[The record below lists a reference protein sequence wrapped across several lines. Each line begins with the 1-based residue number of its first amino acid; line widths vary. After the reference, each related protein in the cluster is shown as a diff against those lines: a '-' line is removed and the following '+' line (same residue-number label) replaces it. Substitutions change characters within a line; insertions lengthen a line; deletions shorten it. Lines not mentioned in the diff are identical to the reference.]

1 VPEAETHPLLRPPD
15 VDSLPEPSVPN
26 PLAVPKAHHDLQNL
40 CPTCR
45 YHPSYIYSHL
55 HLEKTLDDELAY
67 YERCG
72 DKEMYEDTLSND
84 PVAQTRLKAFS
95 HSLGIASNCMPAG
108 STFAQ
113 TVPFTQLF
121 GGQGVKVHEDQ
132 VPSRPKEKRGKDYVA
147 RKGVRGVKRGTKG
160 DKGRDIR
167 RDRRRDGR
175 RDCIEGMRLLR
186 SAPP

>member
-113 TVPFTQLF
+113 TAFHSLNYSAAKASRFMRIKYQADLKKS
-121 GGQGVKVHEDQ
+121 GV
-132 VPSRPKEKRGKDYVA
+132 RIMWRGK
-147 RKGVRGVKRGTKG
+147 GL
-160 DKGRDIR
+160 
-167 RDRRRDGR
+167 
-175 RDCIEGMRLLR
+175 EE
-186 SAPP
+186 